1 MAGPPGPPD
10 DAAGQGSSPVDE
22 RRRTAAA
29 WRAQGVDPFAGR
41 IRPTHR
47 SQDVRR
53 DFEALQGSDAALA
66 GRLMTFRRQ
75 GRVAFADL
83 QDRDGRLQIFARSDA
98 LGSEGFARFLQFETG
113 DWIGVEGTVMRTRT
127 GEISLEARR
136 VGLLA
141 KALRPLPDKWHGL
154 RDPEAR
160 HRRRYLDLI
169 ANPEARERF
178 QLRSRL
184 LSFVRRFLEDRGFL
198 EVETPVLHAVASGAE
213 ARPFVT
219 HHNALDMDLHLR
231 IALELHLKRLI
242 VGGLER
248 VFEVGRVF
256 RNEGVSTRHNPEF
269 TMLECYQAY
278 ADYRDMMGLTEDLVS
293 GAARALLGRTALQW
307 QGRAVELAPPW
318 PRVSIPEALA
328 AHGLDLLGAAGDADA
343 AARARAVGLEVP
355 AGATFGQV
363 ADLAVDRLVQR
374 SLTGP
379 AFLIDH
385 PVAISPLARAR
396 GDDPRLAERFE
407 VIVCGLELANAF
419 SELNDPDEQRERFA
433 AQAAERARGNDE
445 AQPAD
450 EDFLRALEHG
460 MPPTGGLGVGLD
472 RLAMLLTGS
481 DSIRD
486 VLLFPHLRPETG
498 PA

>member
-22 RRRTAAA
+22 RRRTAAV
-29 WRAQGVDPFAGR
+29 WRAQGTDPFGGR
-41 IRPTHR
+41 LRPTHR
-47 SQDVRR
+47 SEDVRR
-53 DFEALQGSDAALA
+53 DFESLQGREVALA
-66 GRLMTFRRQ
+66 GRLVALRRQ

-83 QDRDGRLQIFARSDA
+83 QDRDGRLQLFLRADG
-98 LGSEGFARFLQFETG
+98 LGADGFARFLQCETG
-113 DWIGVEGTVMRTRT
+113 DLVGVEGTVMRTRA
-127 GEISLEARR
+127 GEISVEARR
-136 VGLLA
+136 FELLA

-169 ANPEARERF
+169 ASPEARERF

-219 HHNALDMDLHLR
+219 HHNALDMDLYLR

-248 VFEVGRVF
+248 VFEIGRVF

-278 ADYRDMMGLTEDLVS
+278 ADYRDMMALTEDLVA
-293 GAARALLGRTALQW
+293 GAGRELLGTTAVQW
-307 QGRAVELAPPW
+307 QGRAVDLAPPW
-318 PRVSIPEALA
+318 PRISIPAALA
-328 AHGLDLLGAAGDADA
+328 EHGLDLLAAADDAEA
-343 AARARAVGLEVP
+343 AARARAVGLDVP
-355 AGATFGQV
+355 QGATLGQV

-374 SLTGP
+374 GLTGP

-396 GDDPRLAERFE
+396 ADDPRLAERFE
-407 VIVCGLELANAF
+407 LIVCGLELANAF
-419 SELNDPDEQRERFA
+419 SELNDPDEQRARFA

-472 RLAMLLTGS
+472 RLAMLLTGAE
-481 DSIRD
+481 SIRD
-486 VLLFPHLRPETG
+486 VLLFPHLRPEAG